1 MHLRYWLLY
10 TLLCGVLL
18 GTSPASLAGTIG
30 FPAPRQKPLHLRFE
44 LVGDS
49 FKADITGDADGE
61 ANSGRGLVT
70 VALGLTDWSEIYGRA
85 GVGEFNIDEA
95 LFNGNF
101 GFAYGGGVRVRLFK
115 LSWADVGITGQYL
128 RFTSDDDDSAGVRVE
143 GEWQE
148 FDVGVGFGSRRFGLF
163 QFYAGG
169 AYHRSEITLTAAGSG
184 TRTDFESDLPVR
196 AFVGAHIYPLGDFPL
211 GKFLINLEV
220 RFIGEI
226 PQVTLGVQYAF

>member
-1 MHLRYWLLY
+1 MHLRSWLLY

-18 GTSPASLAGTIG
+18 GTAPASLAGTIG

-49 FKADITGDADGE
+49 FKEDITGDADGE

-70 VALGLTDWSEIYGRA
+70 VALGLTDWSEIYGRI

-115 LSWADVGITGQYL
+115 LPWADVGITGQYL
-128 RFTSDDDDSAGVRVE
+128 RFSA
-143 GEWQE
+143 
-148 FDVGVGFGSRRFGLF
+148 
-163 QFYAGG
+163 
-169 AYHRSEITLTAAGSG
+169 AYHRSEITLTTAGSG
-184 TRTDFESDLPVR
+184 EQTDFESDLPVR